1 MDKFQ
6 ALTVV
11 GLVFGAIYSITAAGL
26 VVTYTTTGIFNFAH
40 GAIGMIAAFAYW
52 QIVQDWGWPEP
63 VGLVLVVLV
72 LAPLVG
78 AIIER
83 LLMRPLRGASLDA
96 ILTTTLGLLL
106 FLIGLATVVWD
117 PKKPRFVFQ
126 FFRGHS
132 WNILGVR
139 VSAHELAVVGAALA
153 VALVLWLFLSRTR
166 TGVALRSV
174 VDNPDL
180 SALAG
185 ASPERFGQL
194 GWAIGA
200 MLAALAGV
208 LLASRA
214 PLDVTTLTLLVIN
227 GYAAAM
233 LGRLRNLPLTF
244 AGGLLLG
251 LIEQYLIGYL
261 SPGVWLNTV
270 RPTIPMAFLLL
281 CLLVLPER
289 RIIGRTVAIRS
300 PRVAGL
306 KESIVAGAVL
316 VLVAWVVS
324 GQLSNADLR
333 TASHGVALSLIM
345 LSLVLLVGYGGQ
357 VSLCQLTFAGL
368 GAFAMGKVADGSSWW
383 GLLAAVGLSAAVGV
397 LVALP
402 ALRLRG
408 LYLALATL
416 AFAQA
421 MDRAF
426 FLNTDVMGDSL
437 SLEVGRV
444 SLPGIDIDGRRNYF
458 VFLCA
463 VFALIAIGLLAL
475 RRSAYGRRLTAL
487 AASPAASATI
497 GMNLTATRITVFGIS
512 AGLAGLAGALYG
524 GEGGLVSPNDFP
536 LLLSLTLVLLAV
548 IWGIRTMT
556 GMLFAGLVFAIFPE
570 IQEHVSSLRNLIYLG
585 TGLGAIGIGRNPNGV
600 FGGNTPL
607 QRRRDK
613 QRARE
618 AAEAIPEAEA
628 TIDDAAIEAARAPG

>member
-1 MDKFQ
+1 MDKLL

-11 GLVFGAIYSITAAGL
+11 GVVSGAIYSVTAAGL

-52 QIVQDWGWPEP
+52 QIARDWGWPEP
-63 VGLVLVVLV
+63 VALALVVLV
-72 LAPLVG
+72 LAPVLG
-78 AIIER
+78 ALIER

-96 ILTTTLGLLL
+96 TLTTTLGLLL

-117 PKKPRFVFQ
+117 PKKPRFVYQ
-126 FFRGHS
+126 FFRG
-132 WNILGVR
+132 NDVTILSVN
-139 VSAHELAVVGAALA
+139 VTAHQLTVVGAAVA
-153 VALVLWLFLSRTR
+153 VAIALRLFLFSTR
-166 TGVALRSV
+166 TGTALRSV

-180 SALAG
+180 SSLAG
-185 ASPERFGQL
+185 ASPERYGQL
-194 GWAIGA
+194 GWALGA
-200 MLAALAGV
+200 MLAALAGI
-208 LLASRA
+208 LLA
-214 PLDVTTLTLLVIN
+214 PLIVMDITTLTLLVIN

-244 AGGLLLG
+244 LGGLLLG
-251 LIEQYLIGYL
+251 LIEAYLTGYL
-261 SPGVWLNTV
+261 PVGTWLSTV
-270 RPTIPMAFLLL
+270 KPTIPMAFLLL
-281 CLLVLPER
+281 CLLVLPEK

-306 KESIVAGAVL
+306 KESIIAGAIL
-316 VLVAWVVS
+316 VVAAWFIS
-324 GQLSNADLR
+324 GQLSTSDLR

-357 VSLCQLTFAGL
+357 VSLCQLSFAGL
-368 GAFAMGKVADGSSWW
+368 GAFAMGKVASGSSWW
-383 GLLAAVGLSAAVGV
+383 GLLAAVGLSAAVGAI
-397 LVALP
+397 VALP

-416 AFAQA
+416 AFGQA
-421 MDRAF
+421 MDTAF
-426 FLNTDVMGDSL
+426 FLNKDAFPNGSL
-437 SLEVGRV
+437 DVGRI
-444 SLPGIDIDGRRNYF
+444 SLPGVSLDGKRNYF

-463 VFALIAIGLLAL
+463 VFAIVAIGLLAL
-475 RRSAYGRRLTAL
+475 RRSAFGRRLTAL
-487 AASPAASATI
+487 AASPSASATI
-497 GMNLTATRITVFGIS
+497 GMNLTSTRLLVFAIS
-512 AGLAGLAGALYG
+512 AGLAGLGGALYG
-524 GEGGLVSPNDFP
+524 GDQGLVSPNDFK

-556 GMLFAGLVFAIFPE
+556 GMLFAGLVFAIFPVL
-570 IQEHVSSLRNLIYLG
+570 QTHVESLRNLIYLG

-618 AAEAIPEAEA
+618 AAAAIPVAALEDPTTEA
-628 TIDDAAIEAARAPG
+628 TVHAPG